1 MVRNLLLEQLGLLL
15 QILQLCLPL
24 EADITQEV
32 LQKPNSNSKP
42 LEVLER
48 TDSMTDVP
56 VVILESTNLDQVVE
70 LSDSQYNLP
79 CSIELFDLEVDP
91 ASKKQKT
98 DVKKSPQKKL

>member
-79 CSIELFDLEVDP
+79 CSIELFPWAERV
-91 ASKKQKT
+91 
-98 DVKKSPQKKL
+98 